1 MSISGN
7 LQTMELS
14 ELLQWVAQG
23 SRTGTLVIET
33 EETAK
38 RIYFRDG
45 KIVASG
51 STLES
56 EQLGHFLVSRGYIN
70 DEELTKAVAMQSETG
85 MLLGKIL
92 VTIGGISEEELLEL
106 LVLQTEE
113 SVYDLFAWTEAD
125 FRFVDNETLNRGMI
139 PLALDV
145 TAITLQGMN
154 RLDEWSRIRKVISS
168 SASVPVLV
176 AESDLTSRS
185 PADQRILEAIDD
197 HSSIEEICRASR
209 TSEFLVS
216 RLLMQELQERRVKV
230 IAPRTRTAPA
240 PAPVPAQ
247 EVFSPDFEPSDGLT
261 LKDIREVD
269 TAQSTEPPLAAP
281 IPSQPAVIN
290 GAALSDQGMS
300 HLEDGNLEEALRHLR
315 AALVLEPRNSKLK
328 EALAR
333 GEDQIRQEIH
343 SDGLNLD
350 SVPIL
355 ERNLE
360 QLTDLQLSPE
370 QGFLLTRI
378 DGSLTI
384 KSLLRLSPL
393 DRLDAELVFYRLVQ
407 EGHVRLST
415 DG

>member
-38 RIYFRDG
+38 RIYFSKG
-45 KIVASG
+45 KIIASG

-70 DEELTKAVAMQSETG
+70 NEELTKAIAMQGETG

-113 SVYDLFAWTEAD
+113 SVYDLFDWTEAD
-125 FRFVDNETLNRGMI
+125 FRFIDNETLTRGMI

-154 RLDEWSRIRKVISS
+154 RLDEWSRIRKLISS
-168 SASVPVLV
+168 SAAVPVIV
-176 AESDLTSRS
+176 ADLDLSARS
-185 PADQRILEAIDD
+185 AADQRILNAINDR
-197 HSSIEEICRASR
+197 SSIHEICRTSR

-216 RLLMQELQERRVKV
+216 RLLMRELQKKRVKV
-230 IAPRTRTAPA
+230 VEPHIRTVETPR
-240 PAPVPAQ
+240 
-247 EVFSPDFEPSDGLT
+247 
-261 LKDIREVD
+261 
-269 TAQSTEPPLAAP
+269 PPTP
-281 IPSQPAVIN
+281 EQPSQEALDAMDVSEISPADVDPPPTTQAPTLPAVID
-290 GAALSDQGMS
+290 GVALCEQGMG
-300 HLEDGNLEEALRHLR
+300 HLEEGRLEEALRHLR

-328 EALAR
+328 EALTR
-333 GEDQIRQEIH
+333 GEDRIRKQIH
-343 SDGLNLD
+343 NDGLDL
-350 SVPIL
+350 SAVPIL

-378 DGSLTI
+378 DGSLSI
-384 KSLLRLSPL
+384 KSLLRLSPI
-393 DRLDAELVFYRLVQ
+393 DQLDAELVFYRLLQ
-407 EGHVRLST
+407 EGHVRMI
-415 DG
+415 